1 MTALIAQSHLV
12 LILSLLL
19 SLAARAGLPR
29 GLCLAAR
36 VLLLLASVENSAALM
51 DWMIGTAVAWLPIR
65 ERIEHCRAMLSQP
78 AARPSSFRGSPNGS
92 ARSAAR

>member
-1 MTALIAQSHLV
+1 MTPMTALISIPHLV

-19 SLAARAGLPR
+19 SLAARAGVPG

-36 VLLLLASVENSAALM
+36 VLLLASVENSAALM

-65 ERIEHCRAMLSQP
+65 ERIQHCRAMLSQP
-78 AARPSSFRGSPNGS
+78 AAPRRP
-92 ARSAAR
+92 

>member
-1 MTALIAQSHLV
+1 MTALISIPHLV

-19 SLAARAGLPR
+19 SLAARAGMPG

-36 VLLLLASVENSAALM
+36 VLLLLASVENSAALA

-65 ERIEHCRAMLSQP
+65 ERIAHCRAMLSQP
-78 AARPSSFRGSPNGS
+78 AAPRRP
-92 ARSAAR
+92 